1 MSSPLRFI
9 RRIVALFS
17 RARLD
22 RELREEMESHIAL
35 RREELIHNGMDPD
48 AADAAARRLF
58 GNATVLRERTREMW
72 GFPRVESVVQD
83 VRYGLRALR
92 RSPVFT
98 AVAVLSIAGG
108 LAAGTGI
115 FAVMNAVIYRSLGVG
130 DGGSLY
136 RIFT

>member
-1 MSSPLRFI
+1 MSSPLSVF
-9 RRIVALFS
+9 RRIVSFLS

-22 RELREEMESHIAL
+22 RELREEMESHIQL
-35 RREELIHNGMDPD
+35 RRGELIHEGMDPD

-58 GNATVLRERTREMW
+58 GNVTVLRERTREMW
-72 GFPRVESVVQD
+72 GFPRAESVVQD
-83 VRYGLRALR
+83 VKYGLRSLR